1 MAKPKKGRIPFCP
14 KCGTAGA
21 VQDSCTKK
29 VEVSLICD
37 TCGSEWQSL
46 AGKCYACGKHNGF
59 PGDGTCSP
67 CYTKKKAGE

>member
-1 MAKPKKGRIPFCP
+1 MAKAKKGRIPFCP

-46 AGKCYACGKHNGF
+46 AGSAMRVANIMDF
-59 PGDGTCSP
+59 PATGLVRHVIRKSR
-67 CYTKKKAGE
+67 